1 MKPANVLLEPQSN
14 GISLHALI
22 VKTLHLF
29 VYVCNFA
36 ESADEE
42 VSVSENSE
50 STDAE
55 STDAE
60 STDAESA
67 DGEVSVSEN
76 SESTDAE
83 STDAESADGEVSV
96 SEKSE
101 SIDAE
106 SADGEVS
113 VSENSH
119 STLEQHQSS
128 PVPVSSPGPQ
138 AEPYGKFITLH
149 CVRNELVLGLR
160 SQVRCTYLGN
170 IGM

>member
-14 GISLHALI
+14 GMI

-60 STDAESA
+60 SA

-76 SESTDAE
+76 SESTD
-83 STDAESADGEVSV
+83 TESADEEVSV

-119 STLEQHQSS
+119 STLEQYQSS
-128 PVPVSSPGPQ
+128 PKSVSSPGPQ

-149 CVRNELVLGLR
+149 CVRNELVPGLR
-160 SQVRCTYLGN
+160 SQVRCTYVGN
-170 IGM
+170 ISM